1 MASFAIL
8 LFLILPLQLDLSM
21 AIITPSSSLTTNGN
35 TWLSPSGEFAFGFR
49 QLGNSN
55 LFLLAIWF
63 DVIPARTV
71 VWHAN
76 GNNPLPRGSKVELTS
91 SNLVLTDPKGVI
103 IWQANPATPAISA
116 AMLDTGNFVL
126 KGNDSSTYIWE
137 TFKNPTDT
145 ILPTQTL
152 DLGSKLV
159 SRLTET
165 NYSKGRFELNFS
177 NGSLELNPIA
187 WPSEF
192 QYDHYYSSD
201 TYNTDPY
208 ESGYQLV
215 FNESANVYIVKL
227 NGGIAQLPDWNRL
240 NYTGDNYY
248 RATLG
253 FDGVFT
259 QYSLPKNSTNNEAW
273 LPVQS
278 IPLDMCT
285 AIFTDIGSGS
295 CGFNS

>member
-1 MASFAIL
+1 MASVTL
-8 LFLILPLQLDLSM
+8 
-21 AIITPSSSLTTNGN
+21 SSSLTTNGK
-35 TWLSPSGEFAFGFR
+35 TWLSPSGDFAFGFH

-63 DVIPARTV
+63 DRIPARTV

-91 SNLVLTDPKGVI
+91 SNLVLMDPEGLI
-103 IWQANPATPAISA
+103 IWQANPATPVISA

-126 KGNDSSTYIWE
+126 KGNHSSTYIWE
-137 TFKNPTDT
+137 SFKNPTDT
-145 ILPTQTL
+145 ILPTQIL
-152 DLGSKLV
+152 DLGSELF

-192 QYDHYYSSD
+192 QYDHYYSSY
-201 TYNTDPY
+201 TYNANPY

-215 FNESANVYIVKL
+215 FNESANVYIVKM
-227 NGGIAQLPDWNRL
+227 NGENAQFPNWDRI

-259 QYSLPKNSTNNEAW
+259 QYSHPKNSTNNQDW
-273 LPVQS
+273 RPVQS
-278 IPLDMCT
+278 IPIDMCN
-285 AIFTDIGSGS
+285 AI
-295 CGFNS
+295 